1 MNRPLL
7 SSRSS
12 RDQIRIRKVTISSS
26 KIRNKPPGIQSA
38 FSASSSSKS
47 SFQLFQTPRSA
58 IGLSKINN
66 WEDSLPGIKSIEAND
81 EEDSVIL
88 TLNEL
93 LTPTNVDIEKNIK
106 EFSKNTVSVPVANKR
121 MKIIAKSDNIQIRK

>member
-26 KIRNKPPGIQSA
+26 KLKNKPPVLQSA
-38 FSASSSSKS
+38 FSASSSSKN
-47 SFQLFQTPRSA
+47 SFHLFQTPRSA
-58 IGLSKINN
+58 AGLTQINT
-66 WEDSLPGIKSIEAND
+66 WEDCVPGIKTVDGND
-81 EEDSVIL
+81 EDDSVIL

-93 LTPTNVDIEKNIK
+93 LTPTNVDMDRKVK
-106 EFSKNTVSVPVANKR
+106 EYSKTTVSVPVVNKR
-121 MKIIAKSDNIQIRK
+121 MKIIAKSDNIQSRK